1 MKVQLVSVAQF
12 YVTIKHGSIV
22 TSTEFFLESAGKE
35 KMEKDETKIIK
46 QTERFVYSSNCVSF
60 KRWHKISNDIQPL

>member
-1 MKVQLVSVAQF
+1 MKVQLVSVVQF

-22 TSTEFFLESAGKE
+22 TSTEFFLESAGKK
-35 KMEKDETKIIK
+35 KMKKKDETKIIK

-60 KRWHKISNDIQPL
+60 KW